1 MSDGNREIKTAAENA
16 LGEFLKEIREAEVV
30 EFGPMVNILV
40 NQCRSREKS
49 IRATALTWITEF
61 ISLGGTRLIGHYSG
75 LLGSII
81 SCISDT
87 EADIRSAATT
97 ANTGLMQLVRNTTEP
112 FELLPIIQTLTMEML
127 SEFVLTRVACL
138 QWLYMLHEKDA
149 SQMNMYI
156 ADILPALLK
165 AVSDSADE
173 VVLINLQVL
182 ALIALDNVQFT
193 RVLNAL
199 VQLFYE
205 DRALLETRGALVIR
219 KLCAHLDPSSIY
231 LALAK
236 ILATKADLEFISLMV
251 QTLNLILL
259 TAPELA
265 PLRKTLKNAFQPSAT
280 EAEKTTFTSLFRCW
294 THNAVATFAL
304 CLLAQ
309 AYHISAS
316 LIQKFADAD
325 VTVGFLMQI
334 DKLVQLLESPI
345 FIQLRLHLLETES
358 AQREDLLR
366 SLYGLLMLLPQSQ
379 AYKTL
384 SDRLATVSSLHMHIG
399 LINTH
404 RLASGKANG
413 TTAISNSSSS
423 SGALSLT
430 TVIAD
435 KESASSLVVHFENVQ
450 GMHNDFRLGLLRGK
464 SLLPGTSAGDESS
477 SSSSLTPFVANSN
490 NNSSNNNI
498 LQSSGGS
505 GKLSDLAL
513 SQSQQ
518 QSSSH
523 SLPNSNA

>member
-1 MSDGNREIKTAAENA
+1 MSDGNREIKQAAENA

-30 EFGPMVNILV
+30 EFGPMVSILV

-49 IRATALTWITEF
+49 IRATALSWITEF
-61 ISLGGTRLIGHYSG
+61 IQLGGTRLLLHYSG

-81 SCISDT
+81 SCISDSDG
-87 EADIRSAATT
+87 EIRTAAQN
-97 ANTGLMQLVRNTTEP
+97 ANTGLMQLVKNTTES
-112 FELLPIIQTLTMEML
+112 FELLPIIQTLTTELL
-127 SEFVLTRVACL
+127 SEFVMTRVACL
-138 QWLYMLHEKDA
+138 HWIYMLHEKDPA
-149 SQMNMYI
+149 QMNAFI
-156 ADILPALLK
+156 GDVLPALLK

-182 ALIALDNVQFT
+182 ALISLDKQQFG

-199 VQLFYE
+199 VQLFHE

-219 KLCAHLDPSSIY
+219 KLCSHLDASSIY
-231 LALAK
+231 LALAG
-236 ILATKADLEFISLMV
+236 ILAVKLDLEFVSLMV

-265 PLRKTLKNAFQPSAT
+265 PLRMSLKNSFQSNAT
-280 EAEKTTFTSLFRCW
+280 ESDRTTFTSLFRCW

-309 AYHISAS
+309 AYNISVA

-334 DKLVQLLESPI
+334 DKLVQLLESPV
-345 FIQLRLHLLETES
+345 FIQLRLHLLETDS
-358 AQREDLLR
+358 LHREDLLK

-404 RLASGKANG
+404 KLTSGK
-413 TTAISNSSSS
+413 TVTASIMAKPIDPQ
-423 SGALSLT
+423 ALT
-430 TVIAD
+430 D
-435 KESASSLVVHFENVQ
+435 LVQHFEGVQ
-450 GMHNDFRLGLLRGK
+450 GRHTEFRLSLLRGK
-464 SLLPGTSAGDESS
+464 TLIGQLVNDGEIVKAGTSGSPE
-477 SSSSLTPFVANSN
+477 TIV
-490 NNSSNNNI
+490 
-498 LQSSGGS
+498 GGS
-505 GKLSDLAL
+505 GV
-513 SQSQQ
+513 
-518 QSSSH
+518 H
-523 SLPNSNA
+523 V

>member
-1 MSDGNREIKTAAENA
+1 MLLPLFGLSVCVQLSDGNQEIKTAAENA
-16 LGEFLKEIREAEVV
+16 LNEFLKEIREAEVV
-30 EFGPMVNILV
+30 EFGPMVTILV
-40 NQCRSREKS
+40 NQCRSREKD

-61 ISLGGTRLIGHYSG
+61 IGLGGTRLIGHYSG

-81 SCISDT
+81 SCISDS
-87 EADIRSAATT
+87 EAEIRAAATT
-97 ANTGLMQLVRNTTEP
+97 ANAGLMQLVRNTSEP

-127 SEFVLTRVACL
+127 SEFVMTRVACL
-138 QWLYMLHEKDA
+138 QWLYMLHEKD
-149 SQMNMYI
+149 SSRMNNYI
-156 ADILPALLK
+156 TDILPALLK
-165 AVSDSADE
+165 AVSDTSDE
-173 VVLINLQVL
+173 VVLVNLQVL
-182 ALIALDNVQFT
+182 ALIALDPVQFT
-193 RVLNAL
+193 RVLNAM
-199 VQLFYE
+199 VHLFYE
-205 DRALLETRGALVIR
+205 DRSLLETRGALVIR
-219 KLCAHLDPSSIY
+219 KLCSHLDAASIY

-236 ILATKADLEFISLMV
+236 ILSNKPDLEFISLMV

-265 PLRKTLKNAFQPSAT
+265 SLRRSLKASFQSNAT
-280 EAEKTTFTSLFRCW
+280 EQDKSTFTSLFLCW

-345 FIQLRLHLLETES
+345 FIQLRLHLLETDS
-358 AQREDLLR
+358 VHREELLK

-404 RLASGKANG
+404 RIASGKG
-413 TTAISNSSSS
+413 PQSSSTSSSS
-423 SGALSLT
+423 SSSSSSSAYDKQ

-435 KESASSLVVHFENVQ
+435 SATVETLVQHFETIQ
-450 GMHNDFRLGLLRGK
+450 GIHTDFRLGLLRGK
-464 SLLPGTSAGDESS
+464 ALIPGSSADWNDAVST
-477 SSSSLTPFVANSN
+477 TPFANQNNSN
-490 NNSSNNNI
+490 NN
-498 LQSSGGS
+498 
-505 GKLSDLAL
+505 LAATTA
-513 SQSQQ
+513 QT
-518 QSSSH
+518 SSSA
-523 SLPNSNA
+523 NTTASNANT